1 MPISHPSVYS
11 TYLACRQGPFATLGL
26 AEDTASLSEGILSED
41 AFLDEAYQIHEER
54 EKMFFDAIDRVRRG
68 LVVCVFDGPDR
79 IQHMFW
85 RFIDKLHPAL
95 EKRDNTHPETIRDM
109 YISMDGLV
117 GKTLERIDDE
127 TALFVMSDHGFK
139 PFRRGVDLN
148 RWLLENSYLS
158 LKEGATSSASVY
170 LADVDW
176 QKTRA
181 YAIGL
186 AGIFINEQGREAEGT
201 VAPGQ
206 QKEQLIAELVDKLT
220 GLRDEQQ
227 QETAIHEAVARDSV
241 YKGPYVENAP
251 DIIIGYNVG
260 YRVSWQSAVG
270 KTGEDVFAD
279 NTKAW
284 SGDHCIHP
292 DLVPGVLFSNWDLN
306 GNDAQIIDLAPT
318 VLDLL
323 GLDTPSYMD
332 GKSLLSGSDESTGMG

>member
-1 MPISHPSVYS
+1 
-11 TYLACRQGPFATLGL
+11 
-26 AEDTASLSEGILSED
+26 
-41 AFLDEAYQIHEER
+41 
-54 EKMFFDAIDRVRRG
+54 
-68 LVVCVFDGPDR
+68 
-79 IQHMFW
+79 
-85 RFIDKLHPAL
+85 
-95 EKRDNTHPETIRDM
+95 M

-148 RWLLENSYLS
+148 RWLLENGYLS
-158 LKEGATSSASVY
+158 LKEGATSSAGVY
-170 LADVDW
+170 MADVDW

-220 GLRDEQQ
+220 GLQDEQQ

-292 DLVPGVLFSNWDLN
+292 DLVPGILFSNWDLN
-306 GNDAQIIDLAPT
+306 GNDAQITDLAPT